1 MNKIEKALL
10 VLSLLTMGWG
20 IYMISKE
27 NSESNF
33 CEFNNGVYH
42 GGFCFK
48 SDALVRIK

>member
-1 MNKIEKALL
+1 MSKIEKAFVFLAL
-10 VLSLLTMGWG
+10 ITMGWG

-27 NSESNF
+27 NSESSF

-48 SDALVRIK
+48 SDVLVRIK